1 VWNKRTDI
9 LRLLMKGAWLPTLRY
24 EVEYPG
30 LLLYGNDGTLERFNT
45 VQLDYFFRQSI
56 PFSDSSR
63 KNE

>member
-1 VWNKRTDI
+1 VWNKTTDI

-45 VQLDYFFRQSI
+45 AAGLLLEAEHSI
-56 PFSDSSR
+56 L
-63 KNE
+63 